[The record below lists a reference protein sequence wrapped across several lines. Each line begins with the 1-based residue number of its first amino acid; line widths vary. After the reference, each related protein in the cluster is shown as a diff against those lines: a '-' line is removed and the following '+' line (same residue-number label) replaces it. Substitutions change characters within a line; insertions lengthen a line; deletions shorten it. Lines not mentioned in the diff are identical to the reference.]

1 MTRTGQKL
9 YDRARTLIPG
19 GTQLLSKR
27 PEMFLPGEWPAYY
40 SRAKGVEVWDL
51 DDNHYL
57 DFSTVAI
64 GAAVLGV
71 ADPDVDRAVISAIQN
86 GSASTLNCPEE
97 VELAELMIELHPWA
111 EMARFARGGGEAMAL
126 AIRIARA
133 ASGRDLVAFCG
144 YHGWH
149 DWYLAANLASASELD
164 GHLLPGLEPAGV
176 PKALRQS
183 AVPFRYN
190 SFDDLEAVVASHGSS
205 IGAFVME
212 PTRSVRPA
220 PGFLEAVRDAA
231 RRVGAVLVFDE
242 VTSGMR
248 ESTGGIHMRY
258 GVSPDVATF
267 AKALGNGY
275 PIAAVIGTRAV
286 MEAAQRSFISS
297 TSWTERVGPTAA
309 LATIKKHR
317 ANSVHEHLC
326 EVGRS
331 VRQVWTQAAADTGLE
346 IRISGI
352 EPLSHLE
359 FPQNPAPLMTLFTQ
373 EMLDRGFLAGSA
385 FYSTYA
391 HRDEHIARYAE
402 AVCEVFRTLSQA
414 AGDGSTLRRLRG
426 SVKHSGFQRLT

>member
-9 YDRARTLIPG
+9 YEHARTIIPG

-40 SRAKGVEVWDL
+40 SRAKGVDVWDL
-51 DDNHYL
+51 DNNHYL
-57 DFSTVAI
+57 DFATSAI
-64 GAAVLGV
+64 GAAILGV
-71 ADPDVDRAVISAIQN
+71 ADPDVDAAVIGAVQR

-97 VELAELMIELHPWA
+97 VELAELLTELHPWS

-149 DWYLAANLASASELD
+149 DWYLAANLAGTSELD

-190 SFDDLEAVVASHGSS
+190 NFEDLQSVVAAHGES
-205 IGAFVME
+205 IGVFVME
-212 PTRSVRPA
+212 PTRSVPPA
-220 PGFLEAVRDAA
+220 PGFLEAVRAA
-231 RRVGAVLVFDE
+231 ATKLGAVLVFDE
-242 VTSGMR
+242 VTSGFR
-248 ESTGGIHMRY
+248 EATGGIHLRY
-258 GVSPDVATF
+258 GVSPDIATF

-275 PIAAVIGTRAV
+275 PMAAVIGTRAV
-286 MEAAQRSFISS
+286 MDVAQRSFISS

-309 LATIKKHR
+309 LATVKKHR
-317 ANSVHEHLC
+317 ANAVHEHLC
-326 EVGRS
+326 EVGKA
-331 VRQVWTQAAADTGLE
+331 VRQKWSDAAADAGLE

-359 FPQNPAPLMTLFTQ
+359 FVADPAPLMTLFTQ

-391 HRDEHIARYAE
+391 HREQHIAAYGE
-402 AVCEVFRTLSQA
+402 NVCAVFKKLATA
-414 AGDGSTLRRLRG
+414 AREGKTKSLLRG
-426 SVKHSGFQRLT
+426 GVKHSGFQRLT